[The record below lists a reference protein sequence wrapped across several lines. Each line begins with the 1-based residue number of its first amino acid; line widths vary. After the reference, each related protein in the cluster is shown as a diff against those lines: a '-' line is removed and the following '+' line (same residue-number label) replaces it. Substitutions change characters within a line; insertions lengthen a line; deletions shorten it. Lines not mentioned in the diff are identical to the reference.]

1 MRYLLSV
8 YRRHLPIQT
17 ADTAI
22 QNIIQCY
29 LMIAELE
36 TELNRTWFYKVFP
49 TLQYPGNG
57 TNLRSIRDIL
67 RGKLM
72 HLENCVGYSNIN
84 AELVFGNAYF
94 INTEKLTLLDVI
106 YTIPNSIILALSQLR
121 TILPMDVSSYVNQYM
136 NYVMTTQK
144 DITTNPSMRTVCQS
158 SEEFYRLMTDLVRV
172 W

>member
-1 MRYLLSV
+1 
-8 YRRHLPIQT
+8 
-17 ADTAI
+17 
-22 QNIIQCY
+22 
-29 LMIAELE
+29 
-36 TELNRTWFYKVFP
+36 
-49 TLQYPGNG
+49 
-57 TNLRSIRDIL
+57 
-67 RGKLM
+67 M

-158 SEEFYRLMTDLVRV
+158 IEEFYRLMTDLVRV